1 MVFFFFFW
9 FFLVFFL
16 DCPRSAL
23 RRGSCKLGTSVR
35 ERGAAGRLPRH
46 LRAQV
51 SLGLLPG
58 KSRLAQRPAPLPLL
72 LLLFLLPPG
81 PPVLLPHPR
90 ILGTPSGCRSAGSAL
105 AGCLAGGS
113 PDLRGAPHR
122 SPRWFCSPP
131 PPPTGTPSLL
141 SPPHPF
147 LFAPCRGSEKS
158 LLPRMGVG
166 GCLALP
172 WRCLVVLCLRLL
184 FLVPAGVPVRSG
196 DATFPKAMD
205 NVTVRQGE
213 SATLR

>member
-1 MVFFFFFW
+1 MTFI
-9 FFLVFFL
+9 
-16 DCPRSAL
+16 
-23 RRGSCKLGTSVR
+23 SCTAS
-35 ERGAAGRLPRH
+35 
-46 LRAQV
+46 
-51 SLGLLPG
+51 S
-58 KSRLAQRPAPLPLL
+58 
-72 LLLFLLPPG
+72 LLLFLLLPSG

-105 AGCLAGGS
+105 ASCLAGGS

-122 SPRWFCSPP
+122 SAPVVLLPSFPTHTHPIPP
-131 PPPTGTPSLL
+131 L
-141 SPPHPF
+141 SPPS
-147 LFAPCRGSEKS
+147 LFAPGGLVGCVFCLLEKS